1 LKGNGNFTGLTKDTM
16 KHYPARLLLLAIG
29 AQRHPATIKEIARK
43 IITAFCSKAD
53 LDKEIKRIE
62 RDMNTLAEL
71 RIVLL
76 YARKKM
82 K

>member
-1 LKGNGNFTGLTKDTM
+1 MKGNGNFTDLTAHTM
-16 KHYPARLLLLAIG
+16 KHYPARLLMLAKY
-29 AQRHPATIKEIARK
+29 AQRHPVTIKEIARK